1 MTLIYSHNEN
11 RGATMTKQTFL
22 HDKHVRLGAKM
33 VDFAG
38 WHMPVQYSSI
48 IEEHKTVRENVGLFD
63 VSHMGEVIVYGE
75 DSLPFL
81 NKLVPQDINKLIDRK
96 AIYCQMTNKDGGI
109 IDDLIIY
116 KIEDNK
122 YLIIVNA
129 SRIDEDLNW
138 MVRNKRGFDVQ
149 IVNES
154 HNYSMLAVQGPK
166 AVELLKKMGEDELP
180 PFFSIKRGELF
191 NINLW
196 ISRTGYT
203 GEDGVEI
210 LVRNEF
216 SETLWDKI
224 LEAGAE
230 FGIKPIGL
238 GARDTLRLEAA
249 LHLYGND
256 LDEETTPIEA
266 GLSWS
271 VSKNKIDDYN
281 GKSVIMNQ
289 IQNGVSKRLIG
300 LKMIDRGIARHGY
313 EVFYNDEKIGTV
325 TSGGISPVRGDNIAL
340 AYIKNNPD
348 ITIGSELK
356 IKIREKLYKAEV
368 IKRPFVEKKNKCN

>member
-1 MTLIYSHNEN
+1 
-11 RGATMTKQTFL
+11 MTKQTFL
-22 HDKHVRLGAKM
+22 HDKHVALGAKM

-63 VSHMGEVIVYGE
+63 VSHMGELFVYGE
-75 DSLPFL
+75 DALPYL
-81 NKLVPQDINKLIDRK
+81 NKLVPQDISKLVDKK
-96 AIYCQMTNKDGGI
+96 AVYCQLTNKQGGI

-138 MVRNKRGFDVQ
+138 MIRNKLGFNVEV
-149 IVNES
+149 VNDS
-154 HNYSMLAVQGPK
+154 HNYSLLAIQGPK
-166 AVELLKKMGEDELP
+166 AVELMNKMGVTDLP
-180 PFFSIKRGELF
+180 KFFSIKRGELF

-210 LVRNEF
+210 MVRNEF
-216 SETLWDKI
+216 SEMLWDKI
-224 LEAGAE
+224 LEFGKE

-256 LDEETTPIEA
+256 LDEDTTPVEA

-271 VSKNKIDDYN
+271 IPKDKEEDYN
-281 GKSVIMNQ
+281 GKTTILEQLKTGGRKKLV
-289 IQNGVSKRLIG
+289 G

-313 EVFYNDEKIGTV
+313 EVYYNDEKIGVV

-340 AYIKNNPD
+340 AYVKPLE
-348 ITIGSELK
+348 ELK
-356 IKIREKLYKAEV
+356 VGAKVYVKIREKLYLAE
-368 IKRPFVEKKNKCN
+368 IEKRPFVKKNNK

>member
-1 MTLIYSHNEN
+1 
-11 RGATMTKQTFL
+11 MTKQTFL
-22 HDKHVRLGAKM
+22 HDKHVALGAKM

-63 VSHMGEVIVYGE
+63 VSHMGELFVYGE
-75 DSLPFL
+75 DALPYL
-81 NKLVPQDINKLIDRK
+81 NKLVPQDINKLVDKK
-96 AIYCQMTNKDGGI
+96 AVYCQLTNKQGGI

-138 MVRNKRGFDVQ
+138 MIRNKLGFNVEV
-149 IVNES
+149 VNDS
-154 HNYSMLAVQGPK
+154 HNYSLLAIQGPR
-166 AVELLKKMGEDELP
+166 AVELMNKMGVTDLP
-180 PFFSIKRGELF
+180 KFFSIKRGELF

-210 LVRNEF
+210 MVRNEF
-216 SETLWDKI
+216 SEMLWDKI
-224 LEAGAE
+224 LEFGKE

-256 LDEETTPIEA
+256 LDEDTTPVEA

-271 VSKNKIDDYN
+271 IPKDKEEDYN
-281 GKSVIMNQ
+281 GKTTILEQLKTGGRKKLV
-289 IQNGVSKRLIG
+289 G

-313 EVFYNDEKIGTV
+313 EVYYNDEKIGEV

-340 AYIKNNPD
+340 AYVKPLE
-348 ITIGSELK
+348 ELK
-356 IKIREKLYKAEV
+356 VGAKIYVKIREKFYLAE
-368 IKRPFVEKKNKCN
+368 IEKRPFVKKNNKK

>member
-1 MTLIYSHNEN
+1 
-11 RGATMTKQTFL
+11 MTKQTFL
-22 HDKHVRLGAKM
+22 HDKHVALGAKM

-63 VSHMGEVIVYGE
+63 VSHMGELFVYGE
-75 DSLPFL
+75 DALPYL
-81 NKLVPQDINKLIDRK
+81 NKLVPQDINKLVDKK
-96 AIYCQMTNKDGGI
+96 AVYCQLTNKQGGI

-138 MVRNKRGFDVQ
+138 MIRNKLGFNVEV
-149 IVNES
+149 VNDS
-154 HNYSMLAVQGPK
+154 HNYSLLAIQGPK
-166 AVELLKKMGEDELP
+166 AVELMNKMGVTDLP
-180 PFFSIKRGELF
+180 KFFSIKRGELF

-210 LVRNEF
+210 MVRNEF
-216 SETLWDKI
+216 SEMLWDKI
-224 LEAGAE
+224 LEFGKE

-256 LDEETTPIEA
+256 LDEDTTPVEA

-271 VSKNKIDDYN
+271 IPKDKEENYN
-281 GKSVIMNQ
+281 GKTTILEQLKTGGRKKLV
-289 IQNGVSKRLIG
+289 G

-313 EVFYNDEKIGTV
+313 EVYYNDEKIGVV

-340 AYIKNNPD
+340 AYVKPLE
-348 ITIGSELK
+348 ELK
-356 IKIREKLYKAEV
+356 VGAKVYVKIREKLYLAE
-368 IKRPFVEKKNKCN
+368 IEKRPFVKKNNKK

>member
-1 MTLIYSHNEN
+1 
-11 RGATMTKQTFL
+11 MTKQTFL
-22 HDKHVRLGAKM
+22 HDKHVALGAKM

-48 IEEHKTVRENVGLFD
+48 IEEHKNVRENVGLFD
-63 VSHMGEVIVYGE
+63 VSHMGELFIYGE
-75 DSLPFL
+75 DALPYL
-81 NKLVPQDINKLIDRK
+81 NKLVPQDISKLVDKK
-96 AIYCQMTNKDGGI
+96 AVYCQLTNKQGGI

-122 YLIIVNA
+122 YLIIANA

-138 MVRNKRGFDVQ
+138 MIRNKLGFKVEV
-149 IVNES
+149 VNDS
-154 HNYSMLAVQGPK
+154 HNYSLLAIQGPR
-166 AVELLKKMGEDELP
+166 AVELMNKMGVTDLP
-180 PFFSIKRGELF
+180 KFFSIKRGELF

-210 LVRNEF
+210 MVRNEF
-216 SETLWDKI
+216 SEMLWDKI
-224 LEAGAE
+224 LEFGKE

-256 LDEETTPIEA
+256 LDEDTTPIEA

-271 VSKNKIDDYN
+271 IPKDKEEDYN
-281 GKSVIMNQ
+281 GKTTILEQLKTGGHKKLV
-289 IQNGVSKRLIG
+289 G

-313 EVFYNDEKIGTV
+313 EVYYNDEKIGVV

-340 AYIKNNPD
+340 AYVKPLE
-348 ITIGSELK
+348 ELK
-356 IKIREKLYKAEV
+356 VGAKVYVKIREKLYLAE
-368 IKRPFVEKKNKCN
+368 IEKRPFVKKNNKK

>member
-1 MTLIYSHNEN
+1 
-11 RGATMTKQTFL
+11 MTKQTFL
-22 HDKHVRLGAKM
+22 HGKHVKLGAKM

-48 IEEHKTVRENVGLFD
+48 IEEHKTVRESVGLFD
-63 VSHMGEVIVYGE
+63 VSHMGEVIVEGE
-75 DSLPFL
+75 DALPYL
-81 NKLVPQDINKLIDRK
+81 NKIVPQDITKLVDRK
-96 AIYCQMTNKDGGI
+96 AVYCQMTNKQGGI

-116 KIEDNK
+116 KIEDHK

-138 MVRNKRGFDVQ
+138 MVRNKLGFNVN
-149 IVNES
+149 IINES
-154 HNYSMLAVQGPK
+154 HNYSLLAVQGPK
-166 AVELLKKMGEDELP
+166 AKDLMHDMGVGELP

-224 LEAGAE
+224 LESGQKY
-230 FGIKPIGL
+230 GIKPIGL

-256 LDEETTPIEA
+256 LDEDTTPVEA

-271 VSKNKIDDYN
+271 VPKNKLDDYN
-281 GKSVIMNQ
+281 GKEVILNQ
-289 IQNGVSKRLIG
+289 IANGTDKRLIG

-313 EVFYNDEKIGTV
+313 DVYYSGEKIGHV
-325 TSGGISPVRGDNIAL
+325 TSGGISPVRGDNIGL
-340 AYIKNNPD
+340 AYIKNLPD
-348 ITIGSELK
+348 IKIGTE
-356 IKIREKLYKAEV
+356 IQVMIREKLYKAEV
-368 IKRPFVEKKNKCN
+368 EKRPFVEKKNKS